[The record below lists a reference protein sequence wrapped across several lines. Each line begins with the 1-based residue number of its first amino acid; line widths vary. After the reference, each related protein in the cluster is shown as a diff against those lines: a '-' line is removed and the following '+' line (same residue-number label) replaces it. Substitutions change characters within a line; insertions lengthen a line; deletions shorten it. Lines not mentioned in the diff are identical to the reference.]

1 MTLRFLGNLE
11 FMLMFNMDNE
21 DKHQDN
27 FVHNLLGD
35 KGYP

>member
-1 MTLRFLGNLE
+1 
-11 FMLMFNMDNE
+11 MLMFNMDFFNE
-21 DKHQDN
+21 EKHQDN